1 MIDRYLEAGDMHVL
15 SIGDAPVCV
24 AVVIPYSDTACELK
38 NLATDPQFQKQGY
51 ATRLMETLFKFY
63 AARFRAMYGE
73 PQAPAWLFTPGSVS
87 RTRTP
92 SPDSLP
98 TTTPNHSMKT
108 AFSSRTCFTSKKSWP
123 DRKAPGKTPMDFI
136 EQYLRFIKEA
146 ERLKAVT
153 RTAWTHD
160 GRRESTAEHS
170 WRLALFAG
178 LAAGRLP
185 GLNREKVLMMSLIH
199 DMGELY
205 GGDISAALC
214 PDPQEKTDEESRA
227 VRKAFSL
234 LPEREAESLLALWR
248 EYNANA
254 TPEAR
259 LVKALDKAETIIQHN
274 QGRNPEAFD
283 YRFNLGYGKE
293 YFEGSGFLRELRT
306 LLDEETAAKLHGTD

>member
-1 MIDRYLEAGDMHVL
+1 
-15 SIGDAPVCV
+15 
-24 AVVIPYSDTACELK
+24 
-38 NLATDPQFQKQGY
+38 
-51 ATRLMETLFKFY
+51 
-63 AARFRAMYGE
+63 
-73 PQAPAWLFTPGSVS
+73 
-87 RTRTP
+87 
-92 SPDSLP
+92 
-98 TTTPNHSMKT
+98 
-108 AFSSRTCFTSKKSWP
+108 
-123 DRKAPGKTPMDFI
+123 MDII

-178 LAAGRLP
+178 LAAERLP
-185 GLNREKVLMMSLIH
+185 DLDREKVLMMCLIH

-214 PDPQEKTDEESRA
+214 PDPQEKADEESRA
-227 VRKAFSL
+227 VHKAFSL
-234 LPEREAESLLALWR
+234 LPVQQAESLLALWR

-274 QGRNPEAFD
+274 QGSNPADFD
-283 YRFNLGYGKE
+283 YRFNLSYGKE
-293 YFEGSGFLRELRT
+293 YFQDDAFLRELRMR
-306 LLDEETAAKLHGTD
+306 LDEETAAKIHGTS

>member
-1 MIDRYLEAGDMHVL
+1 
-15 SIGDAPVCV
+15 
-24 AVVIPYSDTACELK
+24 
-38 NLATDPQFQKQGY
+38 
-51 ATRLMETLFKFY
+51 
-63 AARFRAMYGE
+63 
-73 PQAPAWLFTPGSVS
+73 
-87 RTRTP
+87 
-92 SPDSLP
+92 
-98 TTTPNHSMKT
+98 
-108 AFSSRTCFTSKKSWP
+108 
-123 DRKAPGKTPMDFI
+123 MDFI
-136 EQYLRFIKEA
+136 EHYLRFIKEA

-153 RTAWTHD
+153 RTAWAHD

-185 GLNREKVLMMSLIH
+185 GLDREKVLMMSLIH

-214 PDPQEKTDEESRA
+214 PDPQEKNDEESRA
-227 VRKAFSL
+227 VHKAVSL

-274 QGRNPEAFD
+274 QGRNPADFD

-293 YFEGSGFLRELRT
+293 YFKGNEFLRELRT
-306 LLDEETAAKLHGTD
+306 ILDEETAAKLHGTD

>member
-1 MIDRYLEAGDMHVL
+1 
-15 SIGDAPVCV
+15 
-24 AVVIPYSDTACELK
+24 
-38 NLATDPQFQKQGY
+38 
-51 ATRLMETLFKFY
+51 
-63 AARFRAMYGE
+63 
-73 PQAPAWLFTPGSVS
+73 
-87 RTRTP
+87 
-92 SPDSLP
+92 
-98 TTTPNHSMKT
+98 
-108 AFSSRTCFTSKKSWP
+108 
-123 DRKAPGKTPMDFI
+123 MDFI

-178 LAAGRLP
+178 LAAERLP
-185 GLNREKVLMMSLIH
+185 GLNREKVLIMSLIH

-214 PDPQEKTDEESRA
+214 PDPQEKNGEESRA
-227 VRKAFSL
+227 VHKAFSL

-274 QGRNPEAFD
+274 QGRNPEDFD

-293 YFEGSGFLRELRT
+293 YFEGNGFLRELRT

>member
-1 MIDRYLEAGDMHVL
+1 
-15 SIGDAPVCV
+15 
-24 AVVIPYSDTACELK
+24 
-38 NLATDPQFQKQGY
+38 
-51 ATRLMETLFKFY
+51 
-63 AARFRAMYGE
+63 
-73 PQAPAWLFTPGSVS
+73 
-87 RTRTP
+87 
-92 SPDSLP
+92 
-98 TTTPNHSMKT
+98 
-108 AFSSRTCFTSKKSWP
+108 
-123 DRKAPGKTPMDFI
+123 MDFI

-259 LVKALDKAETIIQHN
+259 LVKALDKAETILQHT
-274 QGRNPEAFD
+274 QGKNPDGFD
-283 YRFNLGYGKE
+283 YAFNLEYGKTL
-293 YFEGSGFLRELRT
+293 FGDGGPLSALRKM
-306 LLDEETAAKLHGTD
+306 LDERTAGKIGK

>member
-1 MIDRYLEAGDMHVL
+1 
-15 SIGDAPVCV
+15 
-24 AVVIPYSDTACELK
+24 
-38 NLATDPQFQKQGY
+38 
-51 ATRLMETLFKFY
+51 
-63 AARFRAMYGE
+63 
-73 PQAPAWLFTPGSVS
+73 
-87 RTRTP
+87 
-92 SPDSLP
+92 
-98 TTTPNHSMKT
+98 MKT
-108 AFSSRTCFTSKKSWP
+108 AFSSRTCFYLKKSWP

-227 VRKAFSL
+227 VQGLFPAPRAGSRIPAGPVAGIQRERHPGSPVRQGAGQGGNHYPAQSGTQPGGFRLPVQSRLRKRILRGQRIPARTPHASGRRNRRQAPRYRLNARASQTTKAWEPSGSHAFL
-234 LPEREAESLLALWR
+234 LPDGKRAESLHLSA
-248 EYNANA
+248 
-254 TPEAR
+254 PF
-259 LVKALDKAETIIQHN
+259 V
-274 QGRNPEAFD
+274 
-283 YRFNLGYGKE
+283 GKR
-293 YFEGSGFLRELRT
+293 GG
-306 LLDEETAAKLHGTD
+306 